1 MDVTLVGRTVSG
13 RRLIGES
20 VVGGSLER
28 LRSLT
33 LAPPDAPAHP
43 DAVTAINEADMI
55 VLGPGSLFTSIAPN
69 LLVAEI
75 ASSVARAGALK
86 IYICNVAGQ
95 PGETAG
101 FSAMDHLDVIRRYAG
116 PSSVDVVICNDN
128 IPNSDES
135 AGSPESVGSARSN
148 GSAESG
154 GPVLIPPMETW
165 DDDAV
170 TFFADVID
178 ESSPTRHDSAK
189 LAQTIGEAYQ
199 KHRGKRRRLPRAR
212 RVLEGPPVVAFGSP
226 AESNPR
232 VRR

>member
-1 MDVTLVGRTVSG
+1 M
-13 RRLIGES
+13 
-20 VVGGSLER
+20 
-28 LRSLT
+28 
-33 LAPPDAPAHP
+33 
-43 DAVTAINEADMI
+43 
-55 VLGPGSLFTSIAPN
+55 
-69 LLVAEI
+69 
-75 ASSVARAGALK
+75 
-86 IYICNVAGQ
+86 
-95 PGETAG
+95 
-101 FSAMDHLDVIRRYAG
+101 
-116 PSSVDVVICNDN
+116 DVVICNDN
-128 IPNSDES
+128 IPHSDES
-135 AGSPESVGSARSN
+135 AGSAGSPESVGSVGSARSN

-154 GPVLIPPMETW
+154 EPVLIPPMETW

-189 LAQTIGEAYQ
+189 LAQTICEAYQ